1 MDTMLAF
8 QVSRP
13 AGPLELV
20 ERPIPEPGPGMVRI
34 KVDACGV
41 CHSDA
46 AIIRGAIPGTQ
57 FPRVP
62 GHEVV
67 GWIDAGGPGV
77 TRWKPGARVGV
88 GYNGGYD
95 GACEACQRGDFFA
108 CASGQVTGATSD
120 GGYAQYMLAHV
131 SAVAPIPAELTAVEA
146 APLMCAG
153 LTTYNGLRRSGARA
167 GDLVAV
173 LGIGGLGHLAVQYA
187 AKMGFRTVAIARGKD
202 KGPLAIQLGAHHY
215 VDSDAADVA
224 ASLRALGGAKVVA
237 ATVTSAKAMTATLA
251 GLAVN
256 GKLLLMGVPGDN
268 LEVPPFILFSGR
280 RAIEGVNTGT
290 AIDAADTLAFSL
302 LANVRPMNEIFPFKQ
317 APEAFQRMLSGAR
330 FRAVLDMTNL
340 AYSVHSKSNV
350 DHLDERHEV
359 PTTASIPS
367 FARARR

>member
-1 MDTMLAF
+1 MAKMLAF

-13 AGPLELV
+13 NGPLELV
-20 ERPIPEPGPGMVRI
+20 ERPVPEPGPGMVRI

-41 CHSDA
+41 CHTDS
-46 AIIRGAIPGTQ
+46 AIIQGAIPGTQ

-67 GWIDAGGPGV
+67 GVIDACGPGV
-77 TRWKPGARVGV
+77 TRWKSGDRVGV

-95 GACEACQRGDFFA
+95 GVCEACQRGDFVA

-120 GGYAQYMLAHV
+120 GGYAEYMLAQV
-131 SAVAPIPAELTAVEA
+131 SALARIPAELTAVEA

-187 AKMGFRTVAIARGKD
+187 AKMGFRTVAIARGED
-202 KGPLAIQLGAHHY
+202 KGALTVKLGAHHY
-215 VDSDAADVA
+215 IDSNAADVA
-224 ASLRALGGAKVVA
+224 ASLQKLGGARIVA
-237 ATVTSAKAMTATLA
+237 ATATSAKAMTSTLA

-256 GKLLLMGVPGDN
+256 GKLLVMGVPLDN
-268 LEVPPFILFSGR
+268 MEVSPFLLFSGR

-290 AIDAADTLAFSL
+290 AIDATDTLAFSL
-302 LANVRPMNEIFPFKQ
+302 LANVRPLNEVFPFKQ
-317 APEAFQRMLSGAR
+317 APEAYQRMLHGAR
-330 FRAVLDMTNL
+330 FRAVLDMT
-340 AYSVHSKSNV
+340 K
-350 DHLDERHEV
+350 
-359 PTTASIPS
+359 
-367 FARARR
+367 

>member
-1 MDTMLAF
+1 MTRMLAF

-13 AGPLELV
+13 TGPLELV

-41 CHSDA
+41 CHSDW
-46 AIIRGAIPGTQ
+46 AIVQGAIPGTQ

-62 GHEVV
+62 GHEVAGV
-67 GWIDAGGPGV
+67 IDACGPGV
-77 TRWKPGARVGV
+77 MHWKTGQRVGV

-95 GACEACQRGDFFA
+95 GLCQACQRGDFFA

-120 GGYAQYMLAHV
+120 GGYAEYMLAQV
-131 SAVAPIPAELTAVEA
+131 SALARIPVELTAVEA

-202 KGPLAIQLGAHHY
+202 KGPLATRLGAHHY
-215 VDSDAADVA
+215 IDSDAADVA
-224 ASLRALGGAKVVA
+224 ASLRALGGARIIA
-237 ATVTSAKAMTATLA
+237 ATATSAKAMSSALA
-251 GLAVN
+251 GLGVN
-256 GKLLLMGVPGDN
+256 GKLLVMGVPGEN
-268 LEVPPFILFSGR
+268 IEVPPFILFSGR

-302 LANVRPMNEIFPFKQ
+302 LANVRPMNEVFPFKQ
-317 APEAFQRMLSGAR
+317 APEAYQRMLSGAR
-330 FRAVLDMTNL
+330 FRAVLDMTQL
-340 AYSVHSKSNV
+340 A
-350 DHLDERHEV
+350 
-359 PTTASIPS
+359 
-367 FARARR
+367 

>member
-1 MDTMLAF
+1 MAKMLAF

-13 AGPLELV
+13 SGPLELV
-20 ERPIPEPGPGMVRI
+20 ERTIPEPGSGMVRI

-41 CHSDA
+41 CHTDW
-46 AIIRGAIPGTQ
+46 AIVQGAIPGTQ

-67 GWIDAGGPGV
+67 GVIDACGPGV
-77 TRWKPGARVGV
+77 TRWKIGDRVGV

-95 GACEACQRGDFFA
+95 GVCEACQRGDFFA

-120 GGYAQYMLAHV
+120 GGYAEYMLAQV
-131 SAVAPIPAELTAVEA
+131 SALAHIPAELTAVEA

-202 KGPLAIQLGAHHY
+202 KGPLAMQLGAHHY
-215 VDSDAADVA
+215 IDSDAGDVA
-224 ASLRALGGAKVVA
+224 ASLRALGGARIVA
-237 ATVTSAKAMTATLA
+237 ATATSAKAMTSTIA

-256 GKLLLMGVPGDN
+256 GRLLLMGVPLDN
-268 LEVPPFILFSGR
+268 LEVPPFTLFSGR
-280 RAIEGVNTGT
+280 LAVEGVNTGS

-302 LANVRPMNEIFPFKQ
+302 LANVRPMNEVFPFKQ
-317 APEAFQRMLSGAR
+317 APEAYQRMLHGAR
-330 FRAVLDMTNL
+330 FRAVLDM
-340 AYSVHSKSNV
+340 S
-350 DHLDERHEV
+350 R
-359 PTTASIPS
+359 
-367 FARARR
+367 

>member
-1 MDTMLAF
+1 MAKMLVF

-20 ERPIPEPGPGMVRI
+20 ERPIPEPAPGMVRI
-34 KVDACGV
+34 KVEACGV
-41 CHSDA
+41 CHSDW
-46 AIIRGAIPGTQ
+46 AIVQGAIPGTQ

-67 GWIDAGGPGV
+67 GVIDACGPGV
-77 TRWKPGARVGV
+77 TRWKAGDRVGV

-95 GACEACQRGDFFA
+95 GVCEACQRGDFFA

-120 GGYAQYMLAHV
+120 GGYAEYMLARI
-131 SAVAPIPAELTAVEA
+131 SAVAPIPAEFTAVEA

-153 LTTYNGLRRSGARA
+153 LTTYNGLRKSGARA

-202 KGPLAIQLGAHHY
+202 KAPLAMRLGAHHY
-215 VDSDAADVA
+215 LDSDAEDVA
-224 ASLRALGGAKVVA
+224 TSLRALGGARIIA
-237 ATVTSAKAMTATLA
+237 ATATSAKAMTATLA

-256 GKLLLMGVPGDN
+256 GKLLVMGVPRDN
-268 LEVPPFILFSGR
+268 LEVSPIILFSGR

-302 LANVRPMNEIFPFKQ
+302 LAKVRPMNEVFPFKQ
-317 APEAFQRMLSGAR
+317 APVAYQRMLTGAR

-340 AYSVHSKSNV
+340 A
-350 DHLDERHEV
+350 
-359 PTTASIPS
+359 
-367 FARARR
+367 

>member
-1 MDTMLAF
+1 MAKMLAF

-20 ERPIPEPGPGMVRI
+20 ERPIPEPGSGMVRI

-41 CHSDA
+41 CHTDW
-46 AIIRGAIPGTQ
+46 AIVQVAIPGTQ

-67 GWIDAGGPGV
+67 GVIDACGPGV
-77 TRWKPGARVGV
+77 TRWKIGDRVGV

-95 GACEACQRGDFFA
+95 GVCEACQRGDFFA

-120 GGYAQYMLAHV
+120 GGYAEYMLAQV
-131 SAVAPIPAELTAVEA
+131 SALARIPAELAAVEA

-202 KGPLAIQLGAHHY
+202 KGPLAMQLGAHHY
-215 VDSDAADVA
+215 IDSDAGDVG
-224 ASLRALGGAKVVA
+224 ASLQALGGARIIA
-237 ATVTSAKAMTATLA
+237 ATATSAKAMTSTVA
-251 GLAVN
+251 GMAVN
-256 GKLLLMGVPGDN
+256 GKLLVMGVPLDN

-280 RAIEGVNTGT
+280 RAIEGVNTGS

-302 LANVRPMNEIFPFKQ
+302 LANVRPMNEVFPFKQ
-317 APEAFQRMLSGAR
+317 APEAYQRMMQGAR
-330 FRAVLDMTNL
+330 FRAVLDMSRV
-340 AYSVHSKSNV
+340 A
-350 DHLDERHEV
+350 
-359 PTTASIPS
+359 
-367 FARARR
+367 

>member
-1 MDTMLAF
+1 MTRMLAF

-13 AGPLELV
+13 TGPLELV

-41 CHSDA
+41 CHSDW
-46 AIIRGAIPGTQ
+46 AIVQGAIPGTQ

-62 GHEVV
+62 GHEVAGV
-67 GWIDAGGPGV
+67 IDACGPGV
-77 TRWKPGARVGV
+77 MHWKTGQRVGV

-95 GACEACQRGDFFA
+95 GLCQACQRGDFFA

-120 GGYAQYMLAHV
+120 GGYAEYMLAQV
-131 SAVAPIPAELTAVEA
+131 SALARIPVELTAVEA

-187 AKMGFRTVAIARGKD
+187 AKMGCRTVAIARGKD
-202 KGPLAIQLGAHHY
+202 KGPLATRLGAHHY
-215 VDSDAADVA
+215 IDSDAADVA
-224 ASLRALGGAKVVA
+224 ASLRALGGARIIA
-237 ATVTSAKAMTATLA
+237 ATATSAKAMSSALA
-251 GLAVN
+251 GLGVN
-256 GKLLLMGVPGDN
+256 GKLLVMGVPGEN
-268 LEVPPFILFSGR
+268 IEVPPFILFSGR

-302 LANVRPMNEIFPFKQ
+302 LANVRPINEVFPFKQ
-317 APEAFQRMLSGAR
+317 APEAYQRMLSGAR
-330 FRAVLDMTNL
+330 FRAVLDMTQL
-340 AYSVHSKSNV
+340 A
-350 DHLDERHEV
+350 
-359 PTTASIPS
+359 
-367 FARARR
+367 

>member
-1 MDTMLAF
+1 MTRMLAF

-13 AGPLELV
+13 TGPLELV

-41 CHSDA
+41 CHSDW
-46 AIIRGAIPGTQ
+46 AIVQGAIPGTQ

-62 GHEVV
+62 GHEVAGV
-67 GWIDAGGPGV
+67 IDACGPGV
-77 TRWKPGARVGV
+77 THWKTGQRVGV

-95 GACEACQRGDFFA
+95 GLCQACQRGDFFA

-120 GGYAQYMLAHV
+120 GGYAEYMLAQV
-131 SAVAPIPAELTAVEA
+131 SALARIPVELTAVEA

-187 AKMGFRTVAIARGKD
+187 AKMGCRTVAIARGKD
-202 KGPLAIQLGAHHY
+202 KGPLATRLGAHHY
-215 VDSDAADVA
+215 IDSDAADVA
-224 ASLRALGGAKVVA
+224 ASLRALGGARIIA
-237 ATVTSAKAMTATLA
+237 ATATSAKAMSSALA
-251 GLAVN
+251 GLGVN
-256 GKLLLMGVPGDN
+256 GKLLVMGVPGEN
-268 LEVPPFILFSGR
+268 IEVPPFILFSGR

-302 LANVRPMNEIFPFKQ
+302 LANVRPMNEVFPFKQ
-317 APEAFQRMLSGAR
+317 APEAYQRMLSGAR
-330 FRAVLDMTNL
+330 FRAVLDMTQL
-340 AYSVHSKSNV
+340 A
-350 DHLDERHEV
+350 
-359 PTTASIPS
+359 
-367 FARARR
+367 

>member
-1 MDTMLAF
+1 MAKMLAF

-13 AGPLELV
+13 SGSLELV
-20 ERPIPEPGPGMVRI
+20 ERPVPEPGPGLVRI
-34 KVDACGV
+34 KVEACGV
-41 CHSDA
+41 CHSDW
-46 AIIRGAIPGTQ
+46 AIVRGAVPGTQ

-67 GWIDAGGPGV
+67 GVIDACGPGV
-77 TRWKPGARVGV
+77 TRWKAGDRVGV

-95 GACEACQRGDFFA
+95 GSCEACQRGDFFA
-108 CASGQVTGATSD
+108 CALGLVTGATSD
-120 GGYAQYMLAHV
+120 GGYAEYMVARD
-131 SAVAPIPAELTAVEA
+131 SAVAAIPAQFTAVEA

-202 KGPLAIQLGAHHY
+202 KGPLATRLGAHHY
-215 VDSDAADVA
+215 IDSDAADV
-224 ASLRALGGAKVVA
+224 SVELRALGGARIVA
-237 ATVTSAKAMTATLA
+237 ATATSATAMTATLA
-251 GLAVN
+251 GMAVN
-256 GKLLLMGVPGDN
+256 GKLLLMGVPGNN

-317 APEAFQRMLSGAR
+317 APEAYERMLSGAR
-330 FRAVLDMTNL
+330 FRAVLDMTKL
-340 AYSVHSKSNV
+340 RY
-350 DHLDERHEV
+350 
-359 PTTASIPS
+359 
-367 FARARR
+367 

>member
-1 MDTMLAF
+1 MTRMLAF

-13 AGPLELV
+13 TGPLELV

-41 CHSDA
+41 CHSDW
-46 AIIRGAIPGTQ
+46 AIVQGAIPGTQ

-62 GHEVV
+62 GHEVAGV
-67 GWIDAGGPGV
+67 IDACGPGV
-77 TRWKPGARVGV
+77 THWKTGQRVGV

-95 GACEACQRGDFFA
+95 GLCQACQRGDFFA

-120 GGYAQYMLAHV
+120 GGYAEYMLAQV
-131 SAVAPIPAELTAVEA
+131 SALARIPVELTAVEA

-187 AKMGFRTVAIARGKD
+187 AKMGCRTVAIARGKD
-202 KGPLAIQLGAHHY
+202 KGPLATRLGAHHY
-215 VDSDAADVA
+215 IDSDAADVA
-224 ASLRALGGAKVVA
+224 ASLRALGGARIIA
-237 ATVTSAKAMTATLA
+237 ATATSAKAMSSALA
-251 GLAVN
+251 GLGVN
-256 GKLLLMGVPGDN
+256 GKLLVMGVPGEN
-268 LEVPPFILFSGR
+268 IEVPPFILFSGR

-302 LANVRPMNEIFPFKQ
+302 LANVRPMNEVFPFKQ
-317 APEAFQRMLSGAR
+317 APEAYQRMLSGAR
-330 FRAVLDMTNL
+330 FRAVLDMTHL
-340 AYSVHSKSNV
+340 A
-350 DHLDERHEV
+350 
-359 PTTASIPS
+359 
-367 FARARR
+367 

>member
-1 MDTMLAF
+1 
-8 QVSRP
+8 
-13 AGPLELV
+13 
-20 ERPIPEPGPGMVRI
+20 MVRI

-41 CHSDA
+41 CHTDW
-46 AIIRGAIPGTQ
+46 AIVQGAIPGTQ

-67 GWIDAGGPGV
+67 GAIDACGPAV
-77 TRWKPGARVGV
+77 TRWKIGDRVGV

-120 GGYAQYMLAHV
+120 GGYAEYMLAQV
-131 SAVAPIPAELTAVEA
+131 SALAHIPAELTAVEA

-187 AKMGFRTVAIARGKD
+187 AKMGFRTVAIARGQD
-202 KGPLAIQLGAHHY
+202 KRPLAMQLGAHHY
-215 VDSDAADVA
+215 IDSDAGDVA
-224 ASLRALGGAKVVA
+224 ASLRALGGARIVA
-237 ATVTSAKAMTATLA
+237 ATATSAKAMTSTIA

-256 GKLLLMGVPGDN
+256 GKLLVMGVPLDN
-268 LEVPPFILFSGR
+268 LEVSPFFLFSGR
-280 RAIEGVNTGT
+280 RAIEGVNTGS

-302 LANVRPMNEIFPFKQ
+302 LANVRPMNEVFPFRR
-317 APEAFQRMLSGAR
+317 APEAYQRMLHGAR
-330 FRAVLDMTNL
+330 FRAVLDMT
-340 AYSVHSKSNV
+340 
-350 DHLDERHEV
+350 R
-359 PTTASIPS
+359 
-367 FARARR
+367 

>member
-1 MDTMLAF
+1 MLAF
-8 QVSRP
+8 QASRP
-13 AGPLELV
+13 KGPLELV
-20 ERPIPEPGPGMVRI
+20 ERPIPEAAPGMVRI

-41 CHSDA
+41 CHSDW
-46 AIIRGAIPGTQ
+46 AIVQGAIPGTV

-67 GWIDAGGPGV
+67 GVIDACGPGV
-77 TRWKPGARVGV
+77 GRWKSGQRVGV

-95 GACEACQRGDFFA
+95 GECEACQRGDFFA

-120 GGYAQYMLAHV
+120 GGYAEYMLAPV
-131 SAVAPIPAELTAVEA
+131 SALSSIPAELTAIEA

-187 AKMGFRTVAIARGKD
+187 AKMGFRTVAVARGRD
-202 KGPLAIQLGAHHY
+202 KEPLARGLGAHDY
-215 VDSDAADVA
+215 IDSDVADVA
-224 ASLRALGGAKVVA
+224 ASLLALGGARIIA
-237 ATVTSAKAMTATLA
+237 ATATSARAMTSALA

-256 GKLLLMGVPGDN
+256 GKLLVMGVPGDK
-268 LEVPPFILFSGR
+268 LEVSPFLLFSGR

-302 LANVRPMNEIFPFKQ
+302 LAKVRPITEVFPFKR

-330 FRAVLDMTNL
+330 FRAVLDMNS
-340 AYSVHSKSNV
+340 AV
-350 DHLDERHEV
+350 
-359 PTTASIPS
+359 
-367 FARARR
+367 

>member
-1 MDTMLAF
+1 MAQMWAF
-8 QVSRP
+8 QASRA

-20 ERPIPEPGPGMVRI
+20 ERPIPEPGPSMVRI
-34 KVDACGV
+34 KVEACGV
-41 CHSDA
+41 CHSDW
-46 AIIRGAIPGTQ
+46 AIVQGAIPGTQ

-67 GWIDAGGPGV
+67 GVIDACGKDV
-77 TRWKPGARVGV
+77 TRWKAGDRVGV

-95 GACEACQRGDFFA
+95 GVCENCQRGNFFA
-108 CASGQVTGATSD
+108 CASGAVTGATSD
-120 GGYAQYMLAHV
+120 GGYAEYMLAPV

-153 LTTYNGLRRSGARA
+153 LTTYNGLRRSGARP

-202 KGPLAIQLGAHHY
+202 KGPLALRLGAHHY
-215 VDSDAADVA
+215 IDSDAGEVA
-224 ASLRALGGAKVVA
+224 PSLRALGGARIIA
-237 ATVTSAKAMTATLA
+237 ATATSAKAMTSALG

-256 GKLLLMGVPGDN
+256 GKLLLMGVPGEN
-268 LEVPPFILFSGR
+268 LQVPPFILFSGR

-302 LANVRPMNEIFPFKQ
+302 LANVRSMNEVFPFKQ
-317 APEAFQRMLSGAR
+317 APEAYQRMLSGAR
-330 FRAVLDMTNL
+330 FRAVLDMT
-340 AYSVHSKSNV
+340 K
-350 DHLDERHEV
+350 
-359 PTTASIPS
+359 
-367 FARARR
+367 RA

>member
-1 MDTMLAF
+1 LVITSHIPKLGSSFSITVGATNFGRSVYSMAKMLAF

-13 AGPLELV
+13 KGPLELV

-41 CHSDA
+41 CHSDW
-46 AIIRGAIPGTQ
+46 AIVQGAIPGTQ

-67 GWIDAGGPGV
+67 GVIDAGGPGV
-77 TRWKPGARVGV
+77 TQWKSGDRVGV

-95 GACEACQRGDFFA
+95 GVCEACQRGDFFA

-120 GGYAQYMLAHV
+120 GGYAEYMLAQV
-131 SAVAPIPAELTAVEA
+131 SALARIPAALTAVEA

-173 LGIGGLGHLAVQYA
+173 LGIGGLGHLAVQFA
-187 AKMGFRTVAIARGKD
+187 AKMGFRTVAIARGED
-202 KGPLAIQLGAHHY
+202 KGPLAMRLGAHHY
-215 VDSDAADVA
+215 IDSDAADVA
-224 ASLRALGGAKVVA
+224 ASLRELGGARIVA
-237 ATVTSAKAMTATLA
+237 ATATSAKAMTSTLG
-251 GLAVN
+251 GLGIN
-256 GKLLLMGVPGDN
+256 GKLLVMGVPGDN
-268 LEVPPFILFSGR
+268 MEVSAFILFSGR
-280 RAIEGVNTGT
+280 RAIEGVNTGS

-302 LANVRPMNEIFPFKQ
+302 LASVRPMNEVFPFKQ

-340 AYSVHSKSNV
+340 G
-350 DHLDERHEV
+350 
-359 PTTASIPS
+359 
-367 FARARR
+367 